1 MRQRIVGLE
10 LSRPCSI
17 RGVGDTQLKIRTLV
31 RKGADKRAPCLSWDE
46 SFKAIMVP
54 VHLHYLPGFGITWET
69 HLAVRV
75 LQEGL
80 RDDSP

>member
-1 MRQRIVGLE
+1 MRQHIVGLE

-17 RGVGDTQLKIRTLV
+17 CGVGDTQLKMRTPAG
-31 RKGADKRAPCLSWDE
+31 KGADERVRCLSWDE
-46 SFKAIMVP
+46 SFKAIAGP
-54 VHLHYLPGFGITWET
+54 VHLHYLPGFVITWET

-75 LQEGL
+75 IQGGL